1 MSVAAA
7 FFVAPLILA
16 AVGAACGGSNPNA
29 QLGGAIAGLALGGVC
44 FGLLARALAPK
55 KEVA

>member
-1 MSVAAA
+1 MSVSAG
-7 FFVAPLILA
+7 FFLAPLVLA
-16 AVGAACGGSNPNA
+16 AIGAACGGSNPNA

-44 FGLLARALAPK
+44 FGLLARVFASK